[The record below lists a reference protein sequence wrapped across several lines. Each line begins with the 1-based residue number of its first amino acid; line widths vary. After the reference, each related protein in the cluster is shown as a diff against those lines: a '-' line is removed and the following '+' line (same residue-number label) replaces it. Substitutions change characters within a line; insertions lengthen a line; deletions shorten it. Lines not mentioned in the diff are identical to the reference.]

1 MFVHHNK
8 GRPTNE
14 EKRKRLECPEI
25 VEEEMKN
32 IQISLCLKK
41 DNKLLVMVSIA
52 MDDMIRLVVM
62 HPAIWFM
69 DCTGGTSHN

>member
-1 MFVHHNK
+1 
-8 GRPTNE
+8 
-14 EKRKRLECPEI
+14 
-25 VEEEMKN
+25 MKN

-69 DCTGGTSHN
+69 DCTGGTTNN